1 MNKYDIYHVRD
12 FLPALSKNKKYKP
25 LFDKACDM
33 GLTVEDYIF
42 AMAFVLYRGK
52 LDPIQAYGQ
61 AYNRANESV
70 EAKEFGLQ
78 QVLAKATMHEYINEL
93 RDTLGLTD
101 LLPLNQILNITHD
114 IIVDAT
120 TMVPEYDRKGNP
132 TGRKTMRDRV
142 IAQKT
147 LSMLG
152 SWLNLTKMNLH
163 LTNDMASDNI
173 LDVTNNMTASEA
185 AKVYIA
191 NINKK
196 GGKTE
201 WQQ

>member
-33 GLTVEDYIF
+33 GLTMEDYIF

-70 EAKEFGLQ
+70 KAKEFGLQ

-101 LLPLNQILNITHD
+101 MLPLNEMFNKTRDLLD
-114 IIVDAT
+114 YAT
-120 TMVPEYDRKGNP
+120 KMVPEYDKRGVP
-132 TGRKTMRDRV
+132 TGQKKMKDPA
-142 IAQKT
+142 IAYKT

-152 SWLNLTKMNLH
+152 TWFNLPKMNLH
-163 LTNDMASDNI
+163 LTSDMVSDNI

-201 WQQ
+201 